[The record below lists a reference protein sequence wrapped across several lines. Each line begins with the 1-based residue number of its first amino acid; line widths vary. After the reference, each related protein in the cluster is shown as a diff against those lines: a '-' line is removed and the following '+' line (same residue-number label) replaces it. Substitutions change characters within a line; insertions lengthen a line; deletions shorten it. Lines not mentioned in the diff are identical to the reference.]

1 MAAGLVLAC
10 WIPSTGYSQSPSEPP
25 PLRTVI
31 TITEQV
37 STEAPASITVL
48 TKLEIREA
56 PGVNLDD
63 RLRLVPGFS
72 LFRRSSSLVANPT
85 TQGVSLRGLGSTG
98 ASRTLVL
105 WDGVPL
111 NSPFGG
117 WIYWTRVDPSSLERI
132 EVSRGASTSLFGD
145 KAMGGALGL
154 FSAARQNAGGTLG
167 YEMGNERTHELS
179 GAGSFF
185 LGPKWAVS
193 GSARGFT
200 TDGYYLV
207 PEYARGSVDTQANV
221 QFAAVTGRLDYLT
234 DRQKLFLRADILAET
249 RENGTKLQHNSTSL
263 GTLAANYTLQQGAST
278 YNALLFHNREELRA
292 SFSSIGAGRLTERLT
307 SRQSVPAESTGG
319 AGLYRRAAAN
329 WNLMAGGD
337 FHRAEGYSRETL
349 IPAGFRLGGGVQT
362 QYGYF
367 TQGDFAKGPVRLFG
381 GLRGQDAG
389 NGTAFWS
396 PSGGA
401 AFALEKW
408 RLRAS
413 VYRAFRA
420 PTLNELYREF
430 RAGNTVTLANPL
442 LRPETSR
449 GMEAGADYTSGALR
463 FSATAYT
470 NHLDALITNVTRS
483 VTPALIT
490 RQRDNAGSATARGV
504 EANLNY
510 RWHAVRAEASYL
522 FADSRYWTGERIP
535 QIPKHQGSALIAWSR
550 RGTLVAGG
558 LRSSALQFED
568 DRNLFLLPG
577 FAVVHITMR
586 QALPLGLA
594 LNTAVENA
602 FGRDVVVGFSPTPLI
617 GAPRLWRVGLRWTS
631 AP

>member
-1 MAAGLVLAC
+1 M
-10 WIPSTGYSQSPSEPP
+10 
-25 PLRTVI
+25 
-31 TITEQV
+31 
-37 STEAPASITVL
+37 
-48 TKLEIREA
+48 
-56 PGVNLDD
+56 NLDD

-117 WIYWTRVDPSSLERI
+117 WIYWTRVDPNSLERI
-132 EVSRGASTSLFGD
+132 EVSRGASTSVFGD
-145 KAMGGALGL
+145 KAMGGALGM
-154 FSAARQNAGGTLG
+154 FSGTRQKAGGSLG

-179 GAGSFF
+179 GAGSVFVN
-185 LGPKWAVS
+185 PKWAVS

-200 TDGYYLV
+200 TDGYYIV
-207 PEYARGSVDTQANV
+207 PEYARGAVDTQANV
-221 QFAAVTGRLDYLT
+221 QFAAVTGRVDYLSE
-234 DRQKLFLRADILAET
+234 RQKLFLRADILAED
-249 RENGTKLQHNSTSL
+249 RENGTKLQRNSTSL
-263 GTLAANYTLQQGAST
+263 GTVAANYTRQQGANT
-278 YNALLFHNREELRA
+278 YNALMFHNREEYRA
-292 SFSSIGAGRLTERLT
+292 SFSAIGAGRQTERLT
-307 SRQSVPAESTGG
+307 SRQSVPAESTGS
-319 AGLYRRAAAN
+319 AGFYRRAEAK
-329 WNLMAGGD
+329 WNLLAGGD

-349 IPAGFRLGGGVQT
+349 IPAGYRVGGGVQT
-362 QYGYF
+362 QYGFF
-367 TQGDFAKGPVRLFG
+367 TQGDYSKGPLRLFG

-401 AFALEKW
+401 ALALEKW
-408 RLRAS
+408 RVRAS
-413 VYRAFRA
+413 AYRAFRA

-430 RAGNTVTLANPL
+430 RAGNAVTLANPL

-449 GMEAGADYTSGALR
+449 GVEAGADYTSGGLR
-463 FSATAYT
+463 ISATAYT

-483 VTPALIT
+483 VTPTLIT
-490 RQRDNAGSATARGV
+490 RQRDNAGAATARGV
-504 EANLNY
+504 EASTNY
-510 RWHAVRAEASYL
+510 RWRAVRAEASYL
-522 FADSRYWTGERIP
+522 FADSRFSTGERIP
-535 QIPKHQGSALIAWSR
+535 QIPKHQGSAQLAWSR

-577 FAVVHITMR
+577 FTVFHLTVR
-586 QALPLGLA
+586 QALPMGLSLHA
-594 LNTAVENA
+594 AIENA
-602 FGRDVVVGFSPTPLI
+602 FGRAVVVGYSPTPLI
-617 GAPRLWRVGLRWTS
+617 GAPRLWRVGLRWNS

>member
-1 MAAGLVLAC
+1 M
-10 WIPSTGYSQSPSEPP
+10 
-25 PLRTVI
+25 
-31 TITEQV
+31 
-37 STEAPASITVL
+37 L
-48 TKLEIREA
+48 TNLELREA

-117 WIYWTRVDPSSLERI
+117 WVYWTRVDPSELERV
-132 EVSRGASTSLFGD
+132 EVSRGASTSVFGD

-154 FSAARQNAGGTLG
+154 FSGARLKAGGSLG

-179 GAGSFF
+179 GAGSVFVN
-185 LGPKWAVS
+185 PRWAVS
-193 GSARGFT
+193 SSARGFT
-200 TDGYYLV
+200 TDGYYLI
-207 PEYARGSVDTQANV
+207 PESARGPVDTQANV
-221 QFAAVTGRLDYLT
+221 RFAAFSGRLDYLSE
-234 DRQKLFLRADILAET
+234 RQKLFIRADILAEE
-249 RENGTKLQHNSTSL
+249 RENGTALQQNSTSL
-263 GTLAANYTLQQGAST
+263 GTLAANYTRQQGTGT
-278 YNALLFHNREELRA
+278 YSALLFHNREEYRA
-292 SFSSIGAGRLTERLT
+292 GFSAIGAGRLTERAT

-319 AGLYRRAAAN
+319 AGFYRRAASH
-329 WNLMAGGD
+329 WNVLAGGD

-362 QYGYF
+362 QYGFF
-367 TQGDFAKGPVRLFG
+367 TQGDYAKGPVRLFG

-389 NGTAFWS
+389 DGTAFWS

-401 AFALEKW
+401 ALALAKW

-413 VYRAFRA
+413 AYRAFRA

-430 RAGNTVTLANPL
+430 RAGNAVTLANAL
-442 LRPETSR
+442 LRPETLR
-449 GMEAGADYTSGALR
+449 GVEAGADYASGALR

-483 VTPALIT
+483 VTPTLIT
-490 RQRDNAGSATARGV
+490 RQRDNAGAATARGV
-504 EANLNY
+504 ESNANY
-510 RWHAVRAEASYL
+510 RWRAVRVEASYL
-522 FADSRYWTGERIP
+522 FADSRYSTGERIP
-535 QIPKHQGSALIAWSR
+535 QIPKHQGSALLAWSH
-550 RGTLVAGG
+550 RGTLLAGG
-558 LRSSALQFED
+558 LRSSAVQFED
-568 DRNLFLLPG
+568 DRNLFPLPG
-577 FAVVHITMR
+577 FAIFHVTAR
-586 QALPLGLA
+586 QALRAGLSLHA
-594 LNTAVENA
+594 AVENA
-602 FGRDVVVGFSPTPLI
+602 FGRQVVVGFSPTPLI
-617 GAPRLWRVGLRWTS
+617 GAPRLWRLGLRWTS